1 MTDQNNKKVSTVPP
15 LGLGGTAAPPTSG
28 LFQKLNPLHRLIRDG
43 SVEELRK
50 AITEKGGVIETE
62 EERKKKKKDKNV
74 PPTTP
79 ACLLEIDKRGQSLL
93 HVAVDAGSNVTN
105 PIRSLILFFL
115 LFRETGYGDF
125 HDREGWYGCKREG
138 QIGMDTS
145 TCRLFQG
152 ES

>member
-93 HVAVDAGSNVTN
+93 HVAVDAGPNPFRNKSN
-105 PIRSLILFFL
+105 PLIAFVFL
-115 LFRETGYGDF
+115 HFRETGYGDF
-125 HDREGWYGCKREG
+125 HDREGRYGCKR
-138 QIGMDTS
+138 
-145 TCRLFQG
+145 
-152 ES
+152 